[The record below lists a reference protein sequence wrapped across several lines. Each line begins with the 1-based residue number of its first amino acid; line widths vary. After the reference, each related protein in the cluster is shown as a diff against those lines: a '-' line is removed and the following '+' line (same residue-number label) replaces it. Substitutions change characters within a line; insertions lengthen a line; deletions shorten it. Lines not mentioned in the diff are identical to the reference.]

1 MRATFSGV
9 RSCFLGLML
18 FLLWFGGTAYA
29 QGQIAPAQESREQES
44 QAQRQ
49 QVQPGNNAP
58 VWREVRSGKEEYTAV
73 KGRETGVLIQTQGET
88 WRRLRNG
95 PISFYGGWLV
105 VLMLVAIGVFYKL
118 RGPIG
123 LHSPP
128 TGKMVERFSS
138 FERIAHWTMAI
149 SFCILAVSGMVM
161 LFGKYLLLP
170 LIGHTL
176 FGWLATLGKN
186 LHNFVGPVFMF
197 SILVFAVTFIRD
209 NWPRAYDFTWLAKG
223 GGVLSGE
230 VVPCGRFNAGE
241 KIWFWGGVLGLGIV
255 SSASGLVLDFPNF
268 DQPRSLMMLAN
279 IVHVIAGLWYIMW
292 ASTHIYLGTVGTT
305 GAYEAMRNGYVD
317 ETWAR
322 EHAQYW
328 YEDVKSGRRA
338 TPSGAPAAAAATTAT
353 QTQH

>member
-1 MRATFSGV
+1 MRTTVAGLRHFL
-9 RSCFLGLML
+9 LGLML
-18 FLLWFGGTAYA
+18 LLPAFGGMAYA
-29 QGQIAPAQESREQES
+29 QAQESAAKET

-58 VWREVRSGKEEYTAV
+58 MWREVRSGKEEYTAV

-88 WRRLRNG
+88 WRKLRNG
-95 PISFYGGWLV
+95 PITFYGGWLV
-105 VLMLVAIGVFYKL
+105 VLMLVALGVFYKL
-118 RGPIG
+118 RGPMD

-128 TGKMVERFSS
+128 TGKMIERFSS

-149 SFCILAVSGMVM
+149 SFCILAVSGLTM
-161 LFGKYLLLP
+161 LFGKHVLLP

-176 FGWLATLGKN
+176 FSWLAELGKN

-197 SILVFAVTFIRD
+197 SIAVFVVKFIGD
-209 NWPRAYDFTWLAKG
+209 NIPRAYDITWLVKG
-223 GGVLSGE
+223 GGVLTGE
-230 VVPCGRFNAGE
+230 VVPAGRFNAGE
-241 KIWFWGGVLGLGIV
+241 KLWFWGGVIGLGVI

-268 DQPRSLMMLAN
+268 DQSRSLMMLAN
-279 IVHVIAGLWYIMW
+279 IVHVVAGLWFIMW

-305 GAYEAMRNGYVD
+305 GAYEGMRDGYVD

-328 YEDVKSGRRA
+328 YEDVKSGKREL
-338 TPSGAPAAAAATTAT
+338 PSGTPGAAAATTAP
-353 QTQH
+353 QIQH

>member
-1 MRATFSGV
+1 MRHFL
-9 RSCFLGLML
+9 LGLML
-18 FLLWFGGTAYA
+18 SLPAFGSTVYA
-29 QGQIAPAQESREQES
+29 QAQESRAQDSRVEES

-58 VWREVRSGKEEYTAV
+58 VWREVRSGKEEYTST
-73 KGRETGVLIQTQGET
+73 KGRETGVLVQTQGET

-95 PISFYGGWLV
+95 PITFYGGWLL
-105 VLMLVAIGVFYKL
+105 VLGLITIGVFYKV

-128 TGKMVERFSS
+128 SGKMIERFSS

-149 SFCILAVSGMVM
+149 SFCILAVSGLVM
-161 LFGKYLLLP
+161 LFGKHVILP

-176 FGWLATLGKN
+176 FSWLAELGKF
-186 LHNFVGPVFMF
+186 LHNFIGPVFIF
-197 SILVFAVTFIRD
+197 SIVVFVVTFIRD
-209 NWPRAYDFTWLAKG
+209 NFPRAYDITWLAKG

-230 VVPCGRFNAGE
+230 VVPSGRFNAGE
-241 KIWFWGGVLGLGIV
+241 KAWFWGGVIGLGVV

-268 DQPRSLMMLAN
+268 DQSRSLMMLAN
-279 IVHVIAGLWYIMW
+279 IVHVIAGLWFILW
-292 ASTHIYLGTVGTT
+292 SFTHIYLGTVGMT
-305 GAYEAMRNGYVD
+305 GAYEGMRNGYVD

-328 YEDVKSGRRA
+328 YEEVKSGKRA
-338 TPSGAPAAAAATTAT
+338 LPSGTPGAAAAATAPP
-353 QTQH
+353 QVQH

>member
-1 MRATFSGV
+1 MRTTFAGL
-9 RSCFLGLML
+9 RQLLIGLML
-18 FLLWFGGTAYA
+18 VLPAIGGIAYA
-29 QGQIAPAQESREQES
+29 QGKDAQANES

-49 QVQPGNNAP
+49 QAQPGNNAP
-58 VWREVRSGKEEYTAV
+58 TWREVRAGKEEYTSV
-73 KGRETGVLIQTQGET
+73 KGRETGVLIQTEGQT
-88 WRRLRNG
+88 WRKLRNG
-95 PISFYGGWLV
+95 PITFYGGWLV
-105 VLMLVAIGVFYKL
+105 VLMLIALGVFYKW
-118 RGPIG
+118 RGPMG

-128 TGKMVERFSS
+128 SGKMIERFSS
-138 FERIAHWTMAI
+138 FERIAHWTVAI
-149 SFCILAVSGMVM
+149 SFCILAASGLVM
-161 LFGKYLLLP
+161 LFGKYVLLP

-197 SILVFAVTFIRD
+197 SILVFVVTFIRD
-209 NWPRAYDFTWLAKG
+209 NFPRAYDLTWLVKG
-223 GGVLSGE
+223 GGVLTGE
-230 VVPCGRFNAGE
+230 VVPAGRFNAGE
-241 KIWFWGGVLGLGIV
+241 KIWFWGGVIGLGAV

-279 IVHVIAGLWYIMW
+279 IVHVVAALWYIMW

-305 GAYEAMRNGYVD
+305 GAYEGMRNGYVD

-328 YEDVKSGRRA
+328 YEDVKSGRREL
-338 TPSGAPAAAAATTAT
+338 PSGKPGAAPLEAAP